1 MLLSTARPSL
11 EPSNFFCFTLDR
23 QMNLYIPKFSMS
35 DTYDLQDV
43 LADVGIKDLF
53 TNQSDFADTTKD
65 TPLTLTVSV
74 LGAFLQNLH

>member
-1 MLLSTARPSL
+1 
-11 EPSNFFCFTLDR
+11 
-23 QMNLYIPKFSMS
+23 MS